1 MKNFQNLGS
10 YEISS
15 QKALKRIYLINF
27 FLYISKYLLAA
38 QQQDPK
44 RTILLSVK
52 NTAKHFKEKQ
62 SHSFQN

>member
-15 QKALKRIYLINF
+15 QRALKRIYLIHF

-38 QQQDPK
+38 QQQDPN
-44 RTILLSVK
+44 RTILMSVK
-52 NTAKHFKEKQ
+52 NTSKHFKEQQ